1 MTALPTY
8 LPRTDREFFPTPYT
22 MEKAQM
28 LALVMKAPSA
38 SVLAQNFIDPTL
50 NAAAGSTGRFVPEF
64 GGHFVLGHIFYPS
77 LKHSG
82 ADFGSFAYT
91 ESVIYLPV
99 RDTQARL
106 GEPFSYWFTP
116 VMLLDSFLPLIA
128 GREIYGITKALGRFS
143 ATPQALTNL
152 FSAPSPQAH
161 TTVEAQ
167 GFATKSKAEVCD
179 WQRLWQLSIN
189 GGRGS
194 LLENMMGHAVDE
206 LLGSHL
212 ARPLNLVDDVWS
224 ALLGLIGSLNP
235 GIFLKQFPS
244 VQGTALADY
253 RRLVR
258 AAYKPTAVHRVRL
271 LSGEATF
278 SSPAS
283 FPIAE
288 LLGFSPGSVVPAEL
302 GLIVEMDW
310 SIPTGEDLPGQPA
323 DAPACRS
330 TTFWERLR
338 GLFG

>member
-1 MTALPTY
+1 MSALPNY
-8 LPRTDREFFPTPYT
+8 LPRADQEFFPTPYT
-22 MEKAQM
+22 MERAQM

-50 NAAAGSTGRFVPEF
+50 NAAAGSPGRFVPEF
-64 GGHFVLGHIFYPS
+64 GGHFVLGHIFYPT

-99 RDTQARL
+99 RDT
-106 GEPFSYWFTP
+106 EPFSYWFTP

-143 ATPQALTNL
+143 ATPQPLSNL
-152 FSAPSPQAH
+152 FSGPSPQAH
-161 TTVEAQ
+161 VTVEAQ

-179 WQRLWQLSIN
+179 WQRLWSLKIN
-189 GGRGS
+189 SESGS
-194 LLENMMGHAVDE
+194 LLENTPGHAADE
-206 LLGSHL
+206 LLSSHL
-212 ARPLNLVDDVWS
+212 PRPFNLVDDVWS

-258 AAYKPTAVHRVRL
+258 AAYKPTALHRIRL
-271 LSGEATF
+271 LSGGATF
-278 SSPAS
+278 FSPAS
-283 FPIAE
+283 FPVAD
-288 LLGFSPGSVVPAEL
+288 LLGLTPGSVVPAEL

-310 SIPTGEDLPGQPA
+310 TVPTGEELPGQPA
-323 DAPACRS
+323 GAPACRS
-330 TTFWERLR
+330 STFWERLC